1 MGVVGVGSRPGRQR
15 HRRGA
20 SANVVILGLAERN
33 GRPVVF
39 WQFTRYG
46 PIATVITIAVCVPYP
61 WQRYFPLA

>member
-1 MGVVGVGSRPGRQR
+1 
-15 HRRGA
+15 
-20 SANVVILGLAERN
+20 VVILGLAERN